1 MDRLIGN
8 ISIIESVKVK
18 IQKGRNWLLRFPKS
32 YYFFITLYVFFYAF
46 HCFWNWDE
54 FMILNRSLELEA
66 VNSGKQVSLLRLY
79 PFQIIAVFVSAAL
92 YFLVCVGINVLFSLG
107 CKEGKILRT
116 HFVELFRNLI
126 RLFFLFVCVLFLG
139 NQILGYFLHSGVY
152 SVLVIIFWT
161 SVFLLFI
168 IENGKL
174 YRRLFQSTD
183 RNTLLIS
190 HSLGYVNPILFV
202 FFVLILANL

>member
-1 MDRLIGN
+1 
-8 ISIIESVKVK
+8 
-18 IQKGRNWLLRFPKS
+18 
-32 YYFFITLYVFFYAF
+32 
-46 HCFWNWDE
+46 
-54 FMILNRSLELEA
+54 MILNRSLELEA